1 METLECST
9 GENGFGST
17 NISWV
22 ICRFSA
28 VQNCRVTRLD
38 YCGVM
43 VMWDLRGGKS
53 VQSKGWEKP
62 FWKRWCSSWMFCVAV
77 GRKKDVTLCARV
89 TLAMVVSQAQLPR
102 GLLRRSRG
110 CCSPDSCVAQWV
122 MDGCWSFFV
131 GVKFILRQMTTF
143 LIKEELRIWEGRIT
157 NRIANSHEL
166 QERGCFCWR
175 EWRRVIDFGVQIV
188 FLSDDW
194 GWRLSVTL
202 GNELLLY
209 PQALCF
215 WWNLLQVICWGW
227 ACTLPCS
234 TLSSPIIPFPQIVTF
249 VRL

>member
-1 METLECST
+1 MLECST
-9 GENGFGST
+9 GENRFGST

-28 VQNCRVTRLD
+28 VQNYRVTRLD

-53 VQSKGWEKP
+53 VQPKRWEKP
-62 FWKRWCSSWMFCVAV
+62 FWKRWCSSWMFCVSV
-77 GRKKDVTLCARV
+77 GREKDVTLCARV
-89 TLAMVVSQAQLPR
+89 TLAMVISQAQLPR
-102 GLLRRSRG
+102 GLLRRSGG

-175 EWRRVIDFGVQIV
+175 EWKKVIDFGVQIDC
-188 FLSDDW
+188 LSFRW
-194 GWRLSVTL
+194 LRMVSQCYSGEWSPPLPSGFMLLVEFVAGHLLGVGMYSSLFNSVISHHSLSP
-202 GNELLLY
+202 NCY
-209 PQALCF
+209 LC
-215 WWNLLQVICWGW
+215 
-227 ACTLPCS
+227 
-234 TLSSPIIPFPQIVTF
+234 
-249 VRL
+249 